1 VELATEGFAADE
13 TLIVLSADSI
23 GTASLPAGPCAGTAT
38 GLSESTLNL
47 RATTV
52 ADASGTWSGFPTL
65 PGAMCG
71 SPIQVVGLTSCAMTG
86 AVPTPTPPTVIDLS
100 DADAKLIGENDY
112 DYSGKSVSSAGDVN
126 GDGFDDILVG
136 AEFRDDGG
144 RAYLVYGPVYGD
156 VLLADADAVLIGAD
170 AGDVLGR
177 SVSGAGDVNG
187 DGFDDILVGAPG
199 DDTAGTSAGA
209 AFLLYGPLYG
219 DIDPAT
225 AADAIFVGEEPSD
238 NAGDTV
244 SGRGDI
250 NGDGFDDILIGA
262 ESADHGLANGT
273 VYVVYGH
280 AYGTI
285 DLSMADGALLGESG
299 SNEAAKTISGA
310 GDVNGDGFDDI
321 LVGASRPYSG
331 TGESFV
337 VHGPVYGAMSL
348 SDAKANLL
356 GESAMDDAFVVS
368 GAGDVDGDGFDDVLI
383 GAAGDD
389 DGGLNGGCA
398 YLLYGPVDGDVDL
411 ALADAKLLAE
421 ADGDGAGTAISDA
434 GDVNGDGFA
443 DILVGAPWESTAANK
458 TGATYLVYGPV
469 SGHISLS
476 DADVK
481 IVGETR
487 WDEAGSA
494 VSNAGDVNGDGFDDL
509 LVNAENSNIGG
520 TMAGTTYVL
529 YGPL

>member
-1 VELATEGFAADE
+1 MTGTCPGPVELATEGFAADE

-71 SPIQVVGLTSCAMTG
+71 SRIQVVGLTSCAMTG

-112 DYSGKSVSSAGDVN
+112 DYSGKSVSS
-126 GDGFDDILVG
+126 
-136 AEFRDDGG
+136 
-144 RAYLVYGPVYGD
+144 
-156 VLLADADAVLIGAD
+156 
-170 AGDVLGR
+170 
-177 SVSGAGDVNG
+177 AGDVNG